1 MWNWRLV
8 KVLHFLDFFYYKII
22 VHLLFVMHRYFI
34 QVKSLFSNLNT
45 MESSKIHLSKI
56 LFDQS

>member
-22 VHLLFVMHRYFI
+22 VHLLFVMHYYFI
-34 QVKSLFSNLNT
+34 Q
-45 MESSKIHLSKI
+45 E
-56 LFDQS
+56 